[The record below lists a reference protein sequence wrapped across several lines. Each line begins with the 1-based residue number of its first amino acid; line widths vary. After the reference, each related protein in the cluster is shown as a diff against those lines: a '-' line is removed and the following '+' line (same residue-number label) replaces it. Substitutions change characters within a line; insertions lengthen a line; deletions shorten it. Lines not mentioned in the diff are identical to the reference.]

1 MATHQHTYHY
11 YDAICQY
18 SNRGYRE
25 GKHEIS
31 KRTKNSCISYFRIC
45 IKTDAFEDK
54 KPEYYK
60 ICSVSQRKTTN
71 HVPTLVKS
79 FVIQSPTSSRR
90 KTHVNAQIKVLEYL
104 RSART
109 SLNARNGPPL
119 TSYLHSK
126 QRLRRWAIV
135 NNKEITS

>member
-1 MATHQHTYHY
+1 MKETKGFLLKTYLENDKPRIDGNASMHQHAY
-11 YDAICQY
+11 QY
-18 SNRGYRE
+18 INQGHRHR
-25 GKHEIS
+25 KQEIL
-31 KRTKNSCISYFRIC
+31 KRSKNSCISYFRIH

-90 KTHVNAQIKVLEYL
+90 KTHVNA
-104 RSART
+104 
-109 SLNARNGPPL
+109 
-119 TSYLHSK
+119 
-126 QRLRRWAIV
+126 
-135 NNKEITS
+135 